1 MDRIDPLDARL
12 LDDFQRDL
20 PLDPRPFRRMA
31 AQLGLCE
38 ASVLDR
44 LSRMQAQGRIARVGA
59 TVRPNTI
66 GASTLAAMAVPEDR
80 VEAVAAIVGAEPGVN
95 HSYLREAEWNLWF
108 VATAADGAELAAAL
122 DRISRKSGLRV
133 MDLRLRRAFNIDLG
147 FRLSGPPA
155 LMTGGREAVPQI
167 LTDADRPLLQALTE
181 GLPLIEAP
189 FAALATRLGR
199 SEAQVLQRIALLL
212 GAGIITRLGVIV
224 RHRALGWTSNA
235 MVVWDIPAKAVGQAG
250 CRLAAHP
257 GVTLC
262 YERSP
267 VPGAWPYRLYCMI
280 HARSRAQALQVLDG
294 ARRLPELAGVPH
306 RVLFSTRCFKQS
318 GARIA
323 EVA

>member
-1 MDRIDPLDARL
+1 
-12 LDDFQRDL
+12 
-20 PLDPRPFRRMA
+20 
-31 AQLGLCE
+31 
-38 ASVLDR
+38 
-44 LSRMQAQGRIARVGA
+44 
-59 TVRPNTI
+59 
-66 GASTLAAMAVPEDR
+66 
-80 VEAVAAIVGAEPGVN
+80 
-95 HSYLREAEWNLWF
+95 
-108 VATAADGAELAAAL
+108 
-122 DRISRKSGLRV
+122 
-133 MDLRLRRAFNIDLG
+133 
-147 FRLSGPPA
+147 
-155 LMTGGREAVPQI
+155 MTGGREAVPQI

-181 GLPLIEAP
+181 GLPLIETP

-235 MVVWDIPAKAVGQAG
+235 MVVWDIPTKAVGQAG